1 MSFLWFKKKI
11 DKIPVVFQFVFPRK
25 LCPNVLRRTKTM
37 FSNNFIP
44 SSKFSLCIYIE
55 QEITCLRFFFIS
67 TCQFFPFVSFFFFS
81 TFSWPNRK
89 RVWHLKSMQENAAA
103 KGRRCGENSRGKE
116 E

>member
-67 TCQFFPFVSFFFFS
+67 TCQFFPFVSFFFFLH
-81 TFSWPNRK
+81 F
-89 RVWHLKSMQENAAA
+89 
-103 KGRRCGENSRGKE
+103 RGQTANVFGI
-116 E
+116 